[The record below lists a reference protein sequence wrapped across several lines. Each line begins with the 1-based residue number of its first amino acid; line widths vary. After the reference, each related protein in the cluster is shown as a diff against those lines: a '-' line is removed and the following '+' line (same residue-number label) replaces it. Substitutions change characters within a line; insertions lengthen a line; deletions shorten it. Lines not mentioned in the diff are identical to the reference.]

1 MRINVAVTGLH
12 AADNPAPGIGV
23 IRCLHH
29 PEKWEGKIIG
39 LAYDALDTGIY
50 DEGLLDH
57 AYLIPYPNSGSQA
70 LLDRLLYIN
79 EQRHIDVII
88 PTLDS
93 ELPVFQKLEPALR
106 ASGITTFIPPKP
118 VTDLISKANLAE
130 LCKDEDIPFPETRV
144 IRDPAELMDAV
155 HEIGFPLMIKG
166 IYYEAYTCNSSSDV
180 LQHFDKLRLKW
191 GLPVILQKKIESE
204 EFDVCCVCD
213 GNSELLGAVP
223 IRKTRLT
230 DKGKAWAAVT
240 LKNKRLLELSASILK
255 QVHWTGPCEVEILKD
270 VRTGRYNL
278 IEINP
283 RFPAWIYLCT
293 GADQNLPRLVVEL
306 ALGKKPA
313 VLEPAKSGICFVRH
327 AIDLVCPLEYIENL
341 TTLGELHY
349 SPGEKP

>member
-1 MRINVAVTGLH
+1 MSLNVAVTGLH

-29 PEKWEGKIIG
+29 PERWGGKIIG

-50 DEGLLDH
+50 DEGLLGH

-70 LLDRLLYIN
+70 LLERLLYIH
-79 EQRHIDVII
+79 EQQHIDVII

-93 ELPVFQKLEPALR
+93 ELPVFQKLEQTLK
-106 ASGITTFIPPKP
+106 SNGIAMFIPPKQ
-118 VTDLISKANLAE
+118 VTDLISKAKLAD
-130 LCKDEDIPFPETRV
+130 LCEKVGIPFPETKV
-144 IRDPAELMDAV
+144 IKEPGELKDAV
-155 HEIGFPLMIKG
+155 KEIGFPLMIKG
-166 IYYEAYTCNSSSDV
+166 IYYEAYTCNTLADV
-180 LQHFDKLRLKW
+180 QQNFDKIRLKW
-191 GLPVILQKKIESE
+191 GLPIILQKKIESE

-213 GNSELLGAVP
+213 ENSDLLGAVP

-240 LKNKRLLELSASILK
+240 LRNKQLLELSANVLK
-255 QVHWTGPCEVEILKD
+255 HIRWIGPCEVEILKN
-270 VRTGRYNL
+270 VKTGEYNL

-306 ALGKKPA
+306 ARGKSLKP
-313 VLEPAKSGICFVRH
+313 LEIAKSGICFVRH
-327 AIDLVCPLEYIENL
+327 AIDLVCPLDYIENL
-341 TTLGELHY
+341 TTLGELHF
-349 SPGEKP
+349 SMSKEH